1 MVKEAPRGV
10 WPIDVRAALQRL
22 FEKFLFEVEKERLR
36 RGIEGQLSAAQIV
49 FWPGLETSVRLNEE
63 VTLKLSFAD
72 GGVTWP
78 LCADELDYGR
88 APGGLID
95 GVAADEGS
103 LGHITCL
110 AGRPVDPLLASQPF
124 YLWSKPRWARGIAAW
139 DLRKVLA
146 EAIATKVGVRTAL
159 LDVDED
165 NRSERWWRRKQ
176 IGRGV
181 IAPDSGIG
189 RQLFELLRPKG
200 RVSHLFKWLGVDR
213 EEWLTSALAE
223 IILEGSFKDT
233 AVALLPAK
241 YLFVEGQDIVLWQG
255 WLGDGRAAAEVIPEM
270 IRAKLEAEAYG
281 RGLGSR
287 RSKSKVITESD
298 LPHPLDDLEYPA
310 GETLED
316 GVVKR
321 RLFEWAAERLTPSEK
336 RAFIVYQDVARDGIS
351 VEEACRRH
359 NWKPDPIRKGWER
372 ARKHLRG
379 ILGDSDSP

>member
-1 MVKEAPRGV
+1 MVKKAPRGV
-10 WPIDVRAALQRL
+10 RPIEVRAALQRL

-49 FWPGLETSVRLNEE
+49 FWPGLETSVRLNDE
-63 VTLKLSFAD
+63 VALQLSFAD
-72 GGVTWP
+72 AGVTE
-78 LCADELDYGR
+78 LLRADLLDYAR

-103 LGHITCL
+103 LGHITAL
-110 AGRPVDPLLASQPF
+110 VGRRLEVHLESQPSF
-124 YLWSKPRWARGIAAW
+124 VLPKLPWARGIAAW

-189 RQLFELLRPKG
+189 RQLFELLRPKS

-223 IILEGSFKDT
+223 IILEGSFEDT
-233 AVALLPAK
+233 AVALLPAQ

-270 IRAKLEAEAYG
+270 ARAKAEAEAYG
-281 RGLGSR
+281 KGLGSR
-287 RSKSKVITESD
+287 RSKSQVITESD

-310 GETLED
+310 GESLED

-321 RLFEWAAERLTPSEK
+321 RSFEEAVKQLTPSEK
-336 RAFIVYQDVARDGIS
+336 RAFIVYQDVIRDDIS

-359 NWKPDPIRKGWER
+359 KWKPVPIRKGWER
-372 ARKHLRG
+372 ARKHLQQ